1 MNLDQSSDGRLI
13 QFHSACSNYS
23 FTWTSFQFIFLKFMF
38 YNSVFLFFFYLVGN
52 ASHES
57 LFPVCT
63 SPFGSTAFFLLCSL
77 KISAT
82 DQRLFLERQLY
93 LKLLHATATGMR
105 QSRVTNQGQNLTQ
118 CCIFF
123 FIFQLRS
130 LVNSFWFLLE
140 RKVMYAL
147 NRLMPKTFIPLHTMV
162 RLKILEKFLKAGKP
176 LQYAQNQHW

>member
-23 FTWTSFQFIFLKFMF
+23 FTWTSFQFIFLKFTMF

-57 LFPVCT
+57 LFPVRT

-77 KISAT
+77 KISAI
-82 DQRLFLERQLY
+82 DQRLFLEKQLY
-93 LKLLHATATGMR
+93 PKLLHATATGMR
-105 QSRVTNQGQNLTQ
+105 QSRVTSQGQNLTQ

-123 FIFQLRS
+123 HISVEIIGQFF
-130 LVNSFWFLLE
+130 LVPSG
-140 RKVMYAL
+140 
-147 NRLMPKTFIPLHTMV
+147 
-162 RLKILEKFLKAGKP
+162 EKSDVCIKP
-176 LQYAQNQHW
+176 VDAQNFHSASYYGKT